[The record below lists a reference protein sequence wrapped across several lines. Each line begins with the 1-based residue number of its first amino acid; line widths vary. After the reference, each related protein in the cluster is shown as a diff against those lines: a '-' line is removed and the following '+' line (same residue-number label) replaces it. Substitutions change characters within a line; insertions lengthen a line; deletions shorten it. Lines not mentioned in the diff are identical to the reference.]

1 LKNVSGLAQVE
12 RRKIARH
19 QARSNPMSE
28 FTFLFRGR
36 NGSTSPEQMQQ
47 TMKKWL
53 AWFKELGDKGHI
65 KYPGHPLQGTGKVVS
80 GIQKIVHDGPY
91 AEAKDVVNGFTL
103 INAKDLAQAVELSK
117 GCPILEAGGSV
128 EVRPVQILDM

>member
-1 LKNVSGLAQVE
+1 MAAFML
-12 RRKIARH
+12 I
-19 QARSNPMSE
+19 
-28 FTFLFRGR
+28 FRGQQPEA
-36 NGSTSPEQMQQ
+36 SPEQMQQ

-53 AWFKELGDKGHI
+53 AWFKELGDNGHI

-80 GIQKIVHDGPY
+80 GKQKIVHDGPY